1 MKDFRKLVIWSL
13 SMELVKDIYELTT
26 SFPDAEKF
34 GLVSQM
40 RRCSVSI
47 PSNIAE
53 GSGRSSE
60 IEFKRFLEIS
70 LGSSFELETQIQ
82 LSVQLGFSKMDS
94 IHDLLMKLNSL
105 QKQINNLISKIKRDN
120 SINA

>member
-1 MKDFRKLVIWSL
+1 
-13 SMELVKDIYELTT
+13 MELVKDIYELTT
-26 SFPDAEKF
+26 SFPDVEKF